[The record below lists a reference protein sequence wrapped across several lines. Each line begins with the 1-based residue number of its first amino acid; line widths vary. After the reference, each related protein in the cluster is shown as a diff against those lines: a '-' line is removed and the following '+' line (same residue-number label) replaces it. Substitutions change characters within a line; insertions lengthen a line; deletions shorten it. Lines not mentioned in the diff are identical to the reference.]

1 MSWSDA
7 WKSVVE
13 RPSITDYNEHEKTEL
28 FHIDKKIIY
37 KPVKESNQ
45 GNPTENVELIGKH
58 KKNGNSK
65 LSSSSSSTHI
75 SNGEPNSIANT
86 ETYRSKTL
94 LRNLSFSQG
103 SRIVDE
109 NVPLLISWLESI
121 LPESPSLRTVLERSG
136 SYSFPICELPFLA
149 CLLKHSGCIVEA
161 LDAIDALLL
170 KRNAEQDVHKY
181 TDEIEHEQG
190 IDYLKK
196 KLEGSVHPT
205 SSLESSTHGCSSTLT
220 TDNISMP
227 LSAPSPAPSP
237 LPQLVPVPSDSMI
250 SVWRRVKQLRTFL
263 RQQRQRSRALATP
276 SNTAPAPV
284 PASSNSS
291 PSPSLS
297 HSLAAL
303 SGTLPVVTS
312 SVLPPS
318 TPSLF
323 LVPPASS
330 SSSSPASSIPSDI
343 IPSQRL
349 DAIPASTLSIADI
362 PSRIHR
368 IRLNAAESFTDSIFT
383 ENGGTETGDENS
395 SDGGKEDDDT
405 DAGREEK
412 AVFLHSLLEEFID
425 TENNSDDD
433 SKPCAITEGLIEP
446 DDVEVFQVVPELNE
460 VSAILTNN
468 SGQMTGTERKSRGK
482 SEKQHSNGGDL
493 TSEIPDKFNE
503 LCILI
508 RSKALFLLRVNP
520 ARIGSET
527 DYQGLQ
533 SKIQLTDLMK
543 QYSKQNGVQ
552 DDEDDDEVDVGTG
565 GGEGEERDMIKNWF
579 PPLLRN
585 QSSLTGQERWRKVI
599 EFLRVHSKAKKDV
612 STGSEGGS
620 SLGDALGDSFYH
632 SPHGFAD
639 NSSEFNKDLRERR
652 HQKKSG
658 VGAGLGV
665 GGDGS
670 GCSDR
675 DRDRDRNDEV
685 EVEESTS
692 GVGDDGS
699 LTPLQAVLQSCAVFC
714 TAEGICVSPQ
724 RLDVIM
730 KRRSHRAAL
739 RVYALQALGTVMS
752 MESVVGDP
760 FCMEELLLYARS
772 AITSSAVG
780 KRGSPTSHY
789 LANLEGCNA
798 STLGEVQRSF
808 QRLFASLANILSQY
822 IESWEHSSRSVLS
835 HYFLSEVVTSVP
847 ASAESIDISKYQ
859 ISQFMSSPPSV
870 TPNTTSASSGN
881 TAGSTTSSTGCQ
893 SPDKAMTSLIGESM
907 TSCNTLSPL
916 PSLPSTPIRNSHKQK
931 ERSNCTRV
939 SSHKNIDKAPPA
951 VTFALHPL
959 ITTLT
964 PESAHV
970 LLGPIKMMLALWA
983 LHFSSRDNKFL
994 MQAGFLPCVYK
1005 LISLVSTERASNAH
1019 TLSTALLLAFKKAHT
1034 NQCHRTIE
1042 KWTLWSA
1049 SDVKKGLL
1057 DGTLSCRSVISH
1069 LIQAPDNVLTRKEKA
1084 LLGLDADFL
1093 VLCSRLSL
1101 PEVSLLLIKAGEI
1114 ICNKE
1119 EEEKKKLDTKAS
1131 EDAAINAQVEEE
1143 MVRTYVCPFV

>member
-1 MSWSDA
+1 M
-7 WKSVVE
+7 E
-13 RPSITDYNEHEKTEL
+13 R
-28 FHIDKKIIY
+28 F
-37 KPVKESNQ
+37 
-45 GNPTENVELIGKH
+45 
-58 KKNGNSK
+58 
-65 LSSSSSSTHI
+65 
-75 SNGEPNSIANT
+75 A
-86 ETYRSKTL
+86 
-94 LRNLSFSQG
+94 
-103 SRIVDE
+103 
-109 NVPLLISWLESI
+109 
-121 LPESPSLRTVLERSG
+121 
-136 SYSFPICELPFLA
+136 
-149 CLLKHSGCIVEA
+149 
-161 LDAIDALLL
+161 
-170 KRNAEQDVHKY
+170 
-181 TDEIEHEQG
+181 
-190 IDYLKK
+190 
-196 KLEGSVHPT
+196 
-205 SSLESSTHGCSSTLT
+205 
-220 TDNISMP
+220 
-227 LSAPSPAPSP
+227 
-237 LPQLVPVPSDSMI
+237 
-250 SVWRRVKQLRTFL
+250 
-263 RQQRQRSRALATP
+263 
-276 SNTAPAPV
+276 
-284 PASSNSS
+284 
-291 PSPSLS
+291 
-297 HSLAAL
+297 
-303 SGTLPVVTS
+303 
-312 SVLPPS
+312 
-318 TPSLF
+318 
-323 LVPPASS
+323 
-330 SSSSPASSIPSDI
+330 
-343 IPSQRL
+343 
-349 DAIPASTLSIADI
+349 
-362 PSRIHR
+362 
-368 IRLNAAESFTDSIFT
+368 DSIFT

-433 SKPCAITEGLIEP
+433 SKPCATTEGRIEP
-446 DDVEVFQVVPELNE
+446 DDAEVFKVVPELDE
-460 VSAILTNN
+460 VSAVLRDD
-468 SGQMTGTERKSRGK
+468 SGHATGTEHKSRGK
-482 SEKQHSNGGDL
+482 SEKQHLNGGDP
-493 TSEIPDKFNE
+493 TSEIPDKFIE

-520 ARIGSET
+520 AKNGSET
-527 DYQGLQ
+527 DYQGLE
-533 SKIQLTDLMK
+533 SKTQLTNLMK
-543 QYSKQNGVQ
+543 QYNKENGVE
-552 DDEDDDEVDVGTG
+552 DDEDEDEVDEGAGAG
-565 GGEGEERDMIKNWF
+565 GGEGEEEERDMIKNWF

-612 STGSEGGS
+612 SNGSEGGS
-620 SLGDALGDSFYH
+620 SLGDTLGDSFYH

-639 NSSEFNKDLRERR
+639 HSSEFNKELRERR

-658 VGAGLGV
+658 GGAGLGV
-665 GGDGS
+665 VGDGS
-670 GCSDR
+670 RCSDR
-675 DRDRDRNDEV
+675 GRDRNDEV

-692 GVGDDGS
+692 GGDDGS

-730 KRRSHRAAL
+730 KRRTQRAAL
-739 RVYALQALGTVMS
+739 RVYALQALGTAMS

-798 STLGEVQRSF
+798 STLGEVQGSF

-835 HYFLSEVVTSVP
+835 HHFLAEVVTSVP
-847 ASAESIDISKYQ
+847 AAAESIDNSKYQ
-859 ISQFMSSPPSV
+859 IFQFISSPPSV
-870 TPNTTSASSGN
+870 TPNTTSASSGI
-881 TAGSTTSSTGCQ
+881 TAGNATSSTGCQ

-907 TSCNTLSPL
+907 TSCDTLSPL

-931 ERSNCTRV
+931 DRRSN
-939 SSHKNIDKAPPA
+939 HKNIEKAPPA

-983 LHFSSRDNKFL
+983 LHFSSRDNRFL

-1019 TLSTALLLAFKKAHT
+1019 ALSTALLLAFKKVHT
-1034 NQCHRTIE
+1034 NQCHRTTE

-1049 SDVKKGLL
+1049 ADVKKGLL

-1069 LIQAPDNVLTRKEKA
+1069 LIQAPDTVLTRQEKE

-1119 EEEKKKLDTKAS
+1119 EEEKKKIDSKAS
-1131 EDAAINAQVEEE
+1131 EDAAIDAQVEED
-1143 MVRTYVCPFV
+1143 MVCT